1 MMGTN
6 HALSR
11 KILVLVG
18 PPGVGKKFCTLR
30 LNGNH
35 PMDIEILKTLTT
47 QPQRQIYDSL
57 FYQTIG
63 RETRQHHT
71 EAGTL
76 LEADEFAGHWY
87 GIERADAEAILRQK
101 HAVVSATPAG
111 AEALCRSG
119 FATIVAY
126 LRPASKTLVEDNLRR
141 KQESPERLAL
151 MRQAATMF
159 DRYPES
165 AYDLSVRV
173 KSLVEAAAELEDKL
187 RAYVELH

>member
-1 MMGTN
+1 MGTN
-6 HALSR
+6 HTFSR

-57 FYQTIG
+57 FYHTVG
-63 RETRQHHT
+63 RETCQQHV

-76 LEADEFAGHWY
+76 LEHDEFAGHWY
-87 GIERADAEAILRQK
+87 GIERADAEAILKQK

-111 AEALCRSG
+111 AEALRRSG
-119 FATIVAY
+119 LSTIVAY
-126 LRPASKTLVEDNLRR
+126 LMPAAKILVEDNLRR

-159 DRYPES
+159 DRLPES
-165 AYDLSVRV
+165 AYDLAVRV
-173 KSLVEAAAELEDKL
+173 KSLVEAEAELEDKL

>member
-1 MMGTN
+1 MDTN
-6 HALSR
+6 HTANR

-57 FYQTIG
+57 FYHTVG
-63 RETRQHHT
+63 REICQQHLD
-71 EAGTL
+71 AGTL
-76 LEADEFAGHWY
+76 LESDEFAGHWY
-87 GIERADAEAILRQK
+87 GINRADAEAILKQK

-111 AEALCRSG
+111 AEALRRSG
-119 FATIVAY
+119 LSTIVAY
-126 LRPASKTLVEDNLRR
+126 LMPASKALVEDNLRQ
-141 KQESPERLAL
+141 KQETPERLEL
-151 MRQAATMF
+151 MRQAASFF
-159 DRYPES
+159 DRFPES
-165 AYDLSVRV
+165 AYDVAVRV
-173 KSLVEAAAELEDKL
+173 RSLVEAEAELEEKL

>member
-1 MMGTN
+1 MGTN
-6 HALSR
+6 GTLNR
-11 KILVLVG
+11 KILVLIG

-57 FYQTIG
+57 FYHTVG
-63 RETRQHHT
+63 RETCQQHI

-76 LEADEFAGHWY
+76 LEHDEFAGHWY
-87 GIERADAEAILRQK
+87 GIERADAEAILKQK

-111 AEALCRSG
+111 ADALRRSG
-119 FATIVAY
+119 LSTIVAY
-126 LRPASKTLVEDNLRR
+126 LMPAAKGLVEGNLRR

-151 MRQAATMF
+151 MRQAAAMF
-159 DRYPES
+159 DRLPES
-165 AYDLSVRV
+165 AYDLAVRV
-173 KSLVEAAAELEDKL
+173 KSLEEAEAELEDKL